1 MTSSTQRYRLAAYSD
16 DLHTDF
22 AAAARLAA
30 ELGLDA
36 VGVRNV
42 WGRSISQLDEAEVR
56 LVKRTADDHGLA
68 VSVVGSPYGR
78 GFYIDAD
85 DAQREAEA
93 LLARM
98 IRCADILQTPLIRVF
113 ALWLPGQEPLAE
125 WPRRP
130 RYPDCLDQLV
140 ERLTPSLRLAERA
153 GVTMMFEVE
162 GASYM
167 GQVAEARQ
175 IIERLDSR
183 AVALC
188 WDVSNG
194 WWSGEKPWPDGFQLA
209 EGLPI
214 VDVQT
219 KDVYADSQDPTRAS
233 LERAIVGEGDL
244 PYDRILPALI
254 QSGYAG
260 YITAERVHHPGKPEE
275 DLTLQRQT
283 LADIENLK
291 RILAGVEVP
300 RRARAAGETSSMGG
314 KR

>member
-1 MTSSTQRYRLAAYSD
+1 MTASTHRYRLAAYSD

-22 AAAARLAA
+22 AAAARLAV

-36 VGVRNV
+36 IGVRNV
-42 WGRSISQLDEAEVR
+42 WGRNVSQLDDAEVR
-56 LVKRTADDHGLA
+56 LVKRTADDTGLA
-68 VSVVGSPYGR
+68 ISVVGSPYGR
-78 GFYIDAD
+78 GFYIDSD
-85 DAQREAEA
+85 EAQHQAEA

-98 IRCADILQTPLIRVF
+98 ARVADILETPLIRVF
-113 ALWLPGQEPLAE
+113 ALWLPGQEPLSE

-130 RYPDCLDQLV
+130 QYPDCLDHV
-140 ERLTPSLRLAERA
+140 VARLTPSVQLAERT
-153 GVTMMFEVE
+153 GVTMMFELE

-167 GQVAEARQ
+167 GRVAEARQ
-175 IIERLDSR
+175 IIERLDSP

-194 WWSGEKPWPDGFQLA
+194 WWSGENPWPDGFRLTK
-209 EGLPI
+209 GLRI

-219 KDVYADSQDPTRAS
+219 KDVYADSQDPARAS

-254 QSGYAG
+254 ESGYAG

-275 DLTLQRQT
+275 DLELQRQT
-283 LADIENLK
+283 VADIENLK
-291 RILAGVEVP
+291 RILAAVEVSGP
-300 RRARAAGETSSMGG
+300 SRPAGETSRVGG
-314 KR
+314 KL